1 MQAAYLKLLVSVQ
14 DLNYINKNNRYQVYY
29 KALLE
34 LFRPYNRGK
43 VDPFN
48 RIIKVEQFPI
58 NTVLNR

>member
-29 KALLE
+29 KALLK
-34 LFRPYNRGK
+34 LFRPYTRDK

-48 RIIKVEQFPI
+48 RIIKVERFPTNI
-58 NTVLNR
+58 V